1 MVRPDGIAM
10 VVRRQALEEGQGV
23 PIADQKALVGRRAA
37 IATQIQVVAQPRQNL
52 RQVQRLER
60 LRLVC
65 WTGCFG

>member
-1 MVRPDGIAM
+1 
-10 VVRRQALEEGQGV
+10 V

-65 WTGCFG
+65 WTGCVG